1 MADERGLD
9 VNKAHFCEVERLS
22 LLCDPEK
29 LRIHLFNRTEP
40 AIFNGAASQWACSGW
55 TPEFLASE
63 LGELRTTFRFFSL
76 EKSSE
81 NNETFDKRAFM
92 ETECEFEKANFTE
105 FIQWL
110 NGCMEKSGRLS
121 RFQRY

>member
-1 MADERGLD
+1 MADERGPD

-22 LLCDPEK
+22 LPCDPEK
-29 LRIHLFNRTEP
+29 LRIHLLSRTEP
-40 AIFNGAASQWACSGW
+40 AIFNGAALQWACFGW
-55 TPEFLASE
+55 TPEFLASK
-63 LGELRTTFRFFSL
+63 LGELRTTFRLCSL
-76 EKSSE
+76 EKSSA
-81 NNETFDKRAFM
+81 NNETSDKIAFM
-92 ETECEFEKANFTE
+92 ETDCEFEKATFTE